1 MNKWLELVEEAHA
14 AEADAEADDLRS
26 QVLRAKQ
33 ERAARVMQQC
43 LNRICNSKYA
53 YAWYQWR
60 AVIAS
65 MLKAAQTMQRCL
77 NMISN
82 LKFVQSWDH
91 WLGVMEAE
99 KHAGQV
105 MLRCLNRICN
115 AYEAGGFGQ
124 WVAVV
129 DVAVR
134 SEAGRVLQ
142 LERIS
147 RLDARLGRA
156 GASSLRGV

>member
-1 MNKWLELVEEAHA
+1 MEAEKHAGQVMLQCLNRISNGIEAGAMNKWLELVEEAHA

-53 YAWYQWR
+53 FAWSQWR

-82 LKFVQSWDH
+82 LK
-91 WLGVMEAE
+91 
-99 KHAGQV
+99 
-105 MLRCLNRICN
+105 
-115 AYEAGGFGQ
+115 
-124 WVAVV
+124 
-129 DVAVR
+129 
-134 SEAGRVLQ
+134 
-142 LERIS
+142 
-147 RLDARLGRA
+147 
-156 GASSLRGV
+156 